1 MLTLFR
7 SDLFRSMGGGF
18 VMGVVALVA
27 MTPVEGT
34 DTLKAKIESI
44 YKA

>member
-1 MLTLFR
+1 MSMFR
-7 SDLFRSMGGGF
+7 SDLFRSLSGGF
-18 VMGVVALVA
+18 LMGVIALVA

-34 DTLKAKIESI
+34 DTLKSKIESI

>member
-18 VMGVVALVA
+18 LMGLVALVA
-27 MTPVEGT
+27 LTPTEGT
-34 DTLKAKIESI
+34 ETLKATIESI

>member
-7 SDLFRSMGGGF
+7 SDLFRSLGGGF
-18 VMGVVALVA
+18 LMGVVALVA
-27 MTPVEGT
+27 LTPAEGN